1 MNDISTTAKAIVPE
15 YLLKDRFWKGTLYLF
30 SQHPKLKQVFTT
42 SYFNFEEGTVDG
54 KQLQVTAKAWSSS
67 EKAILNLALH
77 LYNERFDFSLSDLDY
92 LDYENKELL

>member
-1 MNDISTTAKAIVPE
+1 MLSTTAKEIIPE

-42 SYFNFEEGTVDG
+42 TYFNFEEGTVDG
-54 KQLQVTAKAWSSS
+54 KQLQVTAKAWSRS

-77 LYNERFDFSLSDLDY
+77 LYNERFLFNLSDLDY
-92 LDYENKELL
+92 LYKLNERR